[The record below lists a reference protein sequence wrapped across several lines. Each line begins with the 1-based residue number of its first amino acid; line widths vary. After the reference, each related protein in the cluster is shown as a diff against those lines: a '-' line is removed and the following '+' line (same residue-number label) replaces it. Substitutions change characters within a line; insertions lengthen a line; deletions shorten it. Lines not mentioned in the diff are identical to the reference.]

1 MSEDHRDFVR
11 IGSILEIEYWHDAAP
26 TPIRARLEDLG
37 EGGAFVDT
45 SIPIPEGSEI
55 EFRLQLPQEKEPLVG
70 KALVRWLQPTVGMGI
85 EFQGLSDADRE
96 RIKFFV
102 ASRFFSRSGPPS

>member
-1 MSEDHRDFVR
+1 MSEDHRDHVR

-26 TPIRARLEDLG
+26 APVRARLEDLG

-45 SIPIPEGSEI
+45 ANPIAEGAEI
-55 EFRLQLPQEKEPLVG
+55 DFRLHLPAEKEPITG
-70 KALVRWLQPTVGMGI
+70 KAVVRWLQPTVGMGI
-85 EFQGLSDADRE
+85 EFLGLSEPERD

-102 ASRFFSRSGPPS
+102 ASRFFSRSGPS